1 MLKVQSPGTNVMP
14 KKTEIESLIYLLDD
28 PDPYVKTNVKN
39 RLFELGEQAVPLLD
53 EQKSQSKDDEEREL
67 INDIIQWITYGSLEE
82 DFMDVLEN
90 GVSNLKQ
97 LEDAIFILARFENP
111 TLREEEYKRKLDR
124 FASMVRD
131 DLKYQ
136 LDDSKKMHL
145 LLNFV
150 FDELSFRG
158 SNVDYYN
165 PDNSYLHRVIDRR
178 QGLPISLGLI
188 VLFLARRLDLPF
200 FGVNMPIHFML
211 KYKGELDE
219 VLIDPFDRGK
229 TVTYNQCYF
238 FLKQNGVE
246 PKSNHFN
253 SARPYE
259 ILARCIRN
267 LIQSYTRLEKE
278 DKVENLKNLLDTVEA
293 MMPQD

>member
-1 MLKVQSPGTNVMP
+1 MP
-14 KKTEIESLIYLLDD
+14 NKSEIESLIYLLED

-67 INDIIQWITYGSLEE
+67 INDIIQWITYGSLQE
-82 DFMDVLEN
+82 DFLDILEN
-90 GVSNLKQ
+90 GLGNLKQ
-97 LEDAIFILARFENP
+97 LEDAVFILARFENP

-124 FASMVRD
+124 FASMVSD
-131 DLKYQ
+131 DLRYQ
-136 LDDSKKMHL
+136 LDDSKKMHI

-200 FGVNMPIHFML
+200 YGVNMPIHFML

-238 FLKQNGVE
+238 FLKQNGIE
-246 PKSNHFN
+246 PKSEHFDT
-253 SARPYE
+253 AQPYE

-267 LIQSYTRLEKE
+267 LIQSYSRLEKE
-278 DKVENLKNLLDTVEA
+278 DKVENLKSLLSAVEA
-293 MMPQD
+293 MTPQG

>member
-1 MLKVQSPGTNVMP
+1 MP
-14 KKTEIESLIYLLDD
+14 TKTEIESLIYLLED
-28 PDPYVKTNVKN
+28 PDPYVKSNVKN

-67 INDIIQWITYGSLEE
+67 INDIIQWITYGSLQE
-82 DFMDVLEN
+82 DFMEVLEN
-90 GVSNLKQ
+90 GLGNLKQ
-97 LEDAIFILARFENP
+97 LEDAVFILARFENP

-124 FASMVRD
+124 FASMVSD

-145 LLNFV
+145 LLDFV
-150 FDELSFRG
+150 FEELSFRG

-200 FGVNMPIHFML
+200 YGVNMPIHFML

-246 PKSNHFN
+246 PKSEHFDT
-253 SARPYE
+253 AQPYD

-267 LIQSYTRLEKE
+267 LIQSYSRLEKD
-278 DKVENLKNLLDTVEA
+278 DKVENLKNLLSAVEA
-293 MMPQD
+293 MTPQG

>member
-1 MLKVQSPGTNVMP
+1 
-14 KKTEIESLIYLLDD
+14 
-28 PDPYVKTNVKN
+28 
-39 RLFELGEQAVPLLD
+39 
-53 EQKSQSKDDEEREL
+53 
-67 INDIIQWITYGSLEE
+67 
-82 DFMDVLEN
+82 MDVLEN
-90 GVSNLKQ
+90 GLGNLKQ
-97 LEDAIFILARFENP
+97 LEDAVFILARFENP
-111 TLREEEYKRKLDR
+111 TLREQEYKRKLDR
-124 FASMVRD
+124 FADMVSD
-131 DLKYQ
+131 DLRYQ
-136 LDDSKKMHL
+136 LDDSKKMHIL
-145 LLNFV
+145 LDFV

-200 FGVNMPIHFML
+200 VGVNMPIHFML

-246 PKSNHFN
+246 PKSEHFDT
-253 SARPYE
+253 AQPYE

-267 LIQSYTRLEKE
+267 LVQSYSRLEKE
-278 DKVENLKNLLDTVEA
+278 DKVENLKSLLSALEA
-293 MMPQD
+293 MMPQG

>member
-1 MLKVQSPGTNVMP
+1 MP
-14 KKTEIESLIYLLDD
+14 TKTEIESLIYLLED

-67 INDIIQWITYGSLEE
+67 INDIIQWITYGSLQE
-82 DFMDVLEN
+82 DFLEVLEN
-90 GVSNLKQ
+90 GLGNLKQ
-97 LEDAIFILARFENP
+97 LEDAVFILARFENP

-124 FASMVRD
+124 FASMVSD
-131 DLKYQ
+131 DLRYQ

-145 LLNFV
+145 LLDFV

-200 FGVNMPIHFML
+200 YGVNMPIHFML

-238 FLKQNGVE
+238 FLKQNGIE
-246 PKSNHFN
+246 PKSEHFDT
-253 SARPYE
+253 AQPYE

-267 LIQSYTRLEKE
+267 LIQSYSRLEKE
-278 DKVENLKNLLDTVEA
+278 DKVENLKNLLSAVEA
-293 MMPQD
+293 MTPQG

>member
-1 MLKVQSPGTNVMP
+1 MST
-14 KKTEIESLIYLLDD
+14 KTEIESLIYLLED
-28 PDPYVKTNVKN
+28 PDPFIKANVRN

-53 EQKSQSKDDEEREL
+53 QQKSESKDDDEREL
-67 INDIIQWITYGSLEE
+67 INEIIQWITFGSLEE
-82 DFMDVLEN
+82 DFMDVLEG
-90 GVSNLKQ
+90 GVANLEE
-97 LEDAIFILARFENP
+97 LEEAVFILARFENP
-111 TLREEEYKRKLDR
+111 TLREGEYKRKLDR
-124 FASMVRD
+124 FASMVQD
-131 DLKYQ
+131 DINYQ
-136 LDDSKKMHL
+136 IEESKKMQIL
-145 LLNFV
+145 LDFV
-150 FDELSFRG
+150 FDELGFRG

-165 PDNSYLHRVIDRR
+165 PDNSFLHRVIDRR

-229 TVTYNQCYF
+229 KVTYNQCYF

-246 PKSNHFN
+246 PKSDHFD
-253 SARPYE
+253 SARPHE

-267 LIQSYTRLEKE
+267 LIQSYSRLEKE
-278 DKVENLKNLLDTVEA
+278 DKVDNLTVLLNTVEV
-293 MMPQD
+293 MSTQG

>member
-1 MLKVQSPGTNVMP
+1 MP
-14 KKTEIESLIYLLDD
+14 TKTEIESLIYLLDD

-53 EQKSQSKDDEEREL
+53 EQKSLTKDDEEREL

-82 DFMDVLEN
+82 DFMEVLEN
-90 GVSNLKQ
+90 GVSSLGQ
-97 LEDAIFILARFENP
+97 LEKAIFILARFENP

-124 FASMVRD
+124 FAGMLRD
-131 DLKYQ
+131 DLNYE

-145 LLNFV
+145 LLDFV

-200 FGVNMPIHFML
+200 YGVNMPIHFML

-246 PKSNHFN
+246 PKSEHFDT
-253 SARPYE
+253 ALPYE

-267 LIQSYTRLEKE
+267 LIQSYSRLERE
-278 DKVENLKNLLDTVEA
+278 DKVENLKNLLSAVEA
-293 MMPQD
+293 MTPQG